1 MEIIWRR
8 AALNDLEAI
17 REFIAQDNPRA
28 ATRIFAAIKAAIDPL
43 ADHPNL
49 GRPGRVEGTRELIV
63 AYLPYIVVY
72 RVAEGVVR
80 VLAVIHTSRQWPRR
94 FCPAVNAA
102 SSAGAGVPAATHRRQ
117 LGLRPGQMPDDGR
130 RRRADRRDRQR
141 LLLPRAVE
149 RNLRH
154 RRHRRL

>member
-63 AYLPYIVVY
+63 ANLPYIVVY

-94 FCPAVNAA
+94 F
-102 SSAGAGVPAATHRRQ
+102 
-117 LGLRPGQMPDDGR
+117 
-130 RRRADRRDRQR
+130 
-141 LLLPRAVE
+141 
-149 RNLRH
+149 
-154 RRHRRL
+154 